1 MNMNQNENEEE
12 LYIASECICDDD
24 GVHYIC
30 SKCGKYHDTDLDT
43 VMCCLEDFS
52 KSQIATSK

>member
-1 MNMNQNENEEE
+1 LSIGAKMNINENEEE

-30 SKCGKYHDTDLDT
+30 DKCGKYHDTDLDA
-43 VMCCLEDFS
+43 VMCCLEKF
-52 KSQIATSK
+52 